1 MKICTKCNQSKEE
14 SEFSTYWHSS
24 HQKYYTR
31 GYCKDCVANQKKEY
45 RGHKKAMK
53 NIDFDSVGEDYLKY
67 PNQYINENQRLAT
80 FHIME
85 MLGWTFNKKN
95 NIWFKEPHKL
105 RDGTFPNLKKF
116 DRPHNRSIKT
126 ETINQIREFFKE
138 GHKVHQIAK
147 MCNVHPSTAYRYC
160 HSDLNYKKNKYI
172 PKKKRNDSIE

>member
-14 SEFSTYWHSS
+14 SEYSTYWHSTF
-24 HQKYYTR
+24 QKHYTR

-45 RGHKKAMK
+45 RDHKKAMK
-53 NIDFDSVGEDYLKY
+53 NIDFDSVGDDYLKF

-116 DRPHNRSIKT
+116 EKTNRSISK
-126 ETINQIREFFKE
+126 ETINKIRELHQE
-138 GHKVHQIAK
+138 GKKNWEIARECGVHS
-147 MCNVHPSTAYRYC
+147 STAYRYC
-160 HSDLNYKKNKYI
+160 HPDPNYKKNKYI
-172 PKKKRNDSIE
+172 PKKKRNDSVK